1 MSFLQHSKEIVYY
14 KVCDELCD
22 HLVYGFNYLRS
33 FLNNLNYGRG
43 FLADQRDCV
52 NCGVCKTPM
61 TWFNCYAVVQ
71 YLVCLFNGK
80 KYTLF
85 PQSVS

>member
-1 MSFLQHSKEIVYY
+1 MMSFLQHSKEIVYY
-14 KVCDELCD
+14 KVCDELCN
-22 HLVYGFNYLRS
+22 HLVYGFNCLRS
-33 FLNNLNYGRG
+33 FLNQGWG
-43 FLADQRDCV
+43 FLEDQRDCRS
-52 NCGVCKTPM
+52 CEVCKTPM

-80 KYTLF
+80 QYTLF